1 MWSLLL
7 ADTHARAPTHSG
19 QLAPSFSGFL
29 PGSKTASEVAR
40 AFIEPR
46 FNALSAFL
54 LQAGGALRVRSGN
67 HPADAQPSPVEE
79 RNPYPAGTPSPRK
92 SSVCYTPPY
101 KKRLGELRLRE
112 VHLGVRLHEL
122 LEDVLLALLVG
133 RRLAHGLLALV
144 VHHLL
149 DGHARLAI

>member
-1 MWSLLL
+1 MRSLLL
-7 ADTHARAPTHSG
+7 AVTHARAPTHSG

-54 LQAGGALRVRSGN
+54 LQAGGALRVRGRN
-67 HPADAQPSPVEE
+67 HPANAQPVI
-79 RNPYPAGTPSPRK
+79 TPTPRARRRRVKVVSVLHPPTKK
-92 SSVCYTPPY
+92 S
-101 KKRLGELRLRE
+101 LGELRLGE